1 MTGAGEAG
9 VPGVARA
16 ATAAMCMVA
25 AAWSVAALSCGPKD
39 HSAPG
44 LYQAYCARC
53 HLASGKGDPRSIPL
67 YPNLDLTTSQLVRLR
82 ARGDLYRRIAEGFG
96 PMPGFSH
103 RLDQQEIE
111 SLVEYTLRFQPPK
124 PAQKAGS

>member
-1 MTGAGEAG
+1 MTRAGKAR

-16 ATAAMCMVA
+16 AAAVIWVMATALALA
-25 AAWSVAALSCGPKD
+25 ATSCGPKD

-53 HLASGKGDPRSIPL
+53 HLASGKGDPRSVPL

-82 ARGDLYRRIAEGFG
+82 ARGAIYHRIAEGYG

-103 RLDQQEIE
+103 RLEQREIE
-111 SLVEYTLRFQPPK
+111 SLVDYTLRFQ
-124 PAQKAGS
+124 KAGS